1 MNQYFDKTLHYLG
14 KNKLD
19 PYVVQIGA
27 MDGVSFDESR
37 GYIDMYDWKGL
48 YVEPMADLWTKLI
61 MYYGDRI
68 KYNKFEQS
76 AITDVDGPIEML
88 RIDPVAIKDNQV
100 HPCFEGMSAI
110 WPPRNGLGSEGD
122 KQTVEKYGQK
132 VVVSGITLDTLFKKH
147 QITKFDIFLVD
158 AEGYDWNVF
167 KQLDLTKYRP
177 KVIRLEVCSLTN
189 EEKNL
194 ITQKL
199 TLARYS
205 WEFHGQNI
213 DAVTEECWKEVAGI
227 KNEIVS
233 QVHSVKNLT
242 VVTGIWDLKRHQAG
256 EGFKR
261 PFQHYIDN
269 FIKLLE
275 TNVNM
280 VVFIEKQYEHIVWQ
294 HRKKENTQVYIKEVD
309 DFRTKFDFFDKIQ
322 KIRTDEKWLN
332 QAEWLK
338 NSTQATLE
346 MYNPMVMSK
355 MFMLHDTVCYNPF
368 NDENYIWIDGGITN
382 TVHQGYFTHDKILD
396 KIAPFL
402 KSFLFLS
409 FPYTGNNEIHGFDRE
424 GMNKYAETDLVK
436 YVCRGGLFGGNKEV
450 IKKANSTYYHLLAN
464 SLSEGYMGTEESI
477 FTIMAHLE
485 PDIYNRFMLQDN
497 GLINYFAEE
506 LKNNRVQLVT
516 PQITVKNKI
525 DQTIDLSKT
534 TTALYVISFNSPEQF
549 EALIE
554 SYLKHKGF
562 ITNTVNYLLDN
573 SVDLSTTPRYQE
585 LCKKYNFTHIKK
597 DNLGICGGRQFI
609 AEHFE
614 DSNHDFYIFLED
626 DMLLKEE
633 NQGPCQNGFISYT
646 SDLYNKIHKILISN
660 NYDFIKLSFTEFYG
674 NNSTQ
679 WAWYNVPQTLREEY
693 WPEKPKLPVAGL
705 DPKAPKTKFNTIQSI
720 DGLSYADGEI
730 YYCNWPQLV
739 SKAGNKKMFIDTK
752 WAHPFEQTWMSH
764 MFQLSKKGILKGSV
778 LLASPINHHRF
789 KHYSGNLRKE
799 N

>member
-14 KNKLD
+14 QNKLD

-27 MDGVSFDESR
+27 MDGVSFDEGR
-37 GYIDMYDWKGL
+37 GYINMYDWKGL
-48 YVEPMADLWTKLI
+48 YVEPMPDLWTKLI
-61 MYYGDRI
+61 LYYGS
-68 KYNKFEQS
+68 KVQYNKFEQS
-76 AITDVDGPIEML
+76 AITDVDGPVEML
-88 RIDPVAIKDNQV
+88 RIDPAAISTNQV

-132 VVVSGITLDTLFKKH
+132 ITVSGITLDTLFKKH

-158 AEGYDWNVF
+158 AEGHDWNIF
-167 KQLDLTKYRP
+167 KQLDLAKYRP
-177 KVIRLEVCSLTN
+177 KVIRLEICSLTD
-189 EEKNL
+189 EEKNQ

-199 TLARYS
+199 SLARYH

-213 DAVTEECWKEVAGI
+213 DAVTEEMWKEVSGI
-227 KNEIVS
+227 KETTKNR
-233 QVHSVKNLT
+233 NLT

-269 FIKLLE
+269 FVKLLQ
-275 TNVNM
+275 TDVNM
-280 VVFIEKQYEHIVWQ
+280 AIFIEKQYEDIVWQ
-294 HRKKENTQVYIKEVD
+294 YRKKENTRVYIKEVG

-322 KIRTDEKWLN
+322 QIRTNEKWFN

-355 MFMLHDTVCYNPF
+355 MFMLHDAVCFNPF
-368 NDENYIWIDGGITN
+368 NDEHYIWLDGGITN

-396 KIAPFL
+396 KITPYL

-409 FPYTGNNEIHGFDRE
+409 FPYTGNNEIHGFERV
-424 GMNKYAETDLVK
+424 GMNKYAEVDSVN
-436 YVCRGGLFGGNKEV
+436 YVCRGGLFGGHKDV
-450 IKKANSTYYHLLAN
+450 IKKANATYYHLLAN

-485 PDIYNRFMLQDN
+485 PNVYNRFMLQDSA
-497 GLINYFAEE
+497 LISYFAEE
-506 LKNNRVQLVT
+506 LKNDRVKLEI
-516 PQITVKNKI
+516 PQVVVKTGNA
-525 DQTIDLSKT
+525 TIDFSKT
-534 TTALYVISFNSPEQF
+534 STALYIISFNSPEQF
-549 EALIE
+549 EAIVE
-554 SYLKHKGF
+554 SYLDHRGF

-585 LCKKYNFTHIKK
+585 LCKKYNFVHIKK

-614 DSNHDFYIFLED
+614 ESGHDFYIFLED
-626 DMLLKEE
+626 DMLLKKETDGSC
-633 NQGPCQNGFISYT
+633 NNGFVGYVP
-646 SDLYNKIHKILISN
+646 DLYHKVHKVLVSN
-660 NYDFIKLSFTEFYG
+660 NYDFVKFSFTEFYG
-674 NNSTQ
+674 SNTTQ
-679 WAWYNVPQTLREEY
+679 WAWYNVPQALREEI
-693 WPEKPKLPVAGL
+693 WPEKPTLPKAGL
-705 DPKAPKTKFNTIQSI
+705 DPNAPKTKFNNIQSI

-739 SKAGNKKMFIDTK
+739 SKAGNKKMFLDTK

-764 MFQLSKKGILKGSV
+764 MYQLSRKGELKSAV

-789 KHYSGNLRKE
+789 KHYSGSLRRE